1 MEYKN
6 CEEKV
11 CIICPIHGEFW
22 QTPDKH
28 INSKHNCPKCAINK
42 NSLKKRSNN
51 DIFIEKAKEI
61 HSNKYDYSKVHYIN
75 AHTKVCIVCPEHGE
89 FWQTPENHLKGSGCP
104 KCGKDKIKKIFS
116 HTTEKFIEKAKEIH
130 GDKYDYS
137 KVKYN
142 GNKVKV
148 CIICPIHGEFLQT
161 PNSHLNGNG
170 CSKCAKC
177 YHYTTEDFIDKAK
190 QIHNNK
196 YDYSKS
202 IYNGIFKKICIVC
215 PEHGEFWQTPKN
227 HLKGSGCPKCAKSH
241 LENEVELFLKNNKIE
256 FECQKKF
263 EWLGKQSLDFY
274 LR

>member
-1 MEYKN
+1 MSKKLTT
-6 CEEKV
+6 EE
-11 CIICPIHGEFW
+11 
-22 QTPDKH
+22 
-28 INSKHNCPKCAINK
+28 
-42 NSLKKRSNN
+42 
-51 DIFIEKAKEI
+51 FIEKAK
-61 HSNKYDYSKVHYIN
+61 
-75 AHTKVCIVCPEHGE
+75 
-89 FWQTPENHLKGSGCP
+89 Q
-104 KCGKDKIKKIFS
+104 
-116 HTTEKFIEKAKEIH
+116 IH

-137 KVKYN
+137 KVEYKN
-142 GNKVKV
+142 CEEKV

-274 LR
+274 LPHYNIAVECQGEQHFKSIDYFGGLNEYKQTVDRDNLKKKLCEENGVRLLYFSNLGIEYPYQVFEDKDELLKEIN